1 MSDRLA
7 DLNARLEQLLKQ
19 TVKET
24 DPAKYDELSAE
35 IRRVLDER
43 ERIAGQPSF
52 PERTGR

>member
-1 MSDRLA
+1 MSDRVA

-43 ERIAGQPSF
+43 ERLSGQPSF